1 MGHQNQVEI
10 ANQIIDFVIKNKAPH
25 GYDALTLP
33 KDTSLVSLGILD
45 SYGVIEIIEFLED
58 TWGIA
63 ILDEEVTTELMG
75 SINKMAALV
84 HSKIS

>member
-1 MGHQNQVEI
+1 MVNVSQADI
-10 ANQIIDFVIKNKAPH
+10 ANQIVDFVISSKAPYGH
-25 GYDALTLP
+25 DAATLP

-58 TWGIA
+58 TWSIS

-75 SINKMAALV
+75 SINKMSALV
-84 HSKIS
+84 YSKIE